1 MAVLVTWTETTIL
14 VNGIPTRRSSLR
26 NEISSIRHS
35 DDESYGVRITVF
47 SSAIVID
54 VIVHCHTQGPVESKC
69 RKQLSLSS
77 CGWVL
82 IRSGQFKITYCIN
95 GIIESMVYDN

>member
-1 MAVLVTWTETTIL
+1 MVTLATWIETTIL
-14 VNGIPTRRSSLR
+14 VNGVFTGKSSLR

-54 VIVHCHTQGPVESKC
+54 VTVHCHTAGA
-69 RKQLSLSS
+69 L
-77 CGWVL
+77 
-82 IRSGQFKITYCIN
+82 
-95 GIIESMVYDN
+95 